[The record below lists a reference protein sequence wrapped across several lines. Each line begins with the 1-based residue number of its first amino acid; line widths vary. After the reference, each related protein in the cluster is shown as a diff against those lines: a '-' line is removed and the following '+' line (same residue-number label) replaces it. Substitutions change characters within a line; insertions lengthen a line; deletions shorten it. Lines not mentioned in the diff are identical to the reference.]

1 MLSVFDILD
10 ENGVEFLRSPYGNL
24 AQLSYFVNH
33 PRGYVHAVWCSTD
46 LLMYN
51 VDKVIT
57 SIDFERNSFKFID
70 KQALLNSLQ
79 ITDEQFLDICLLA
92 GDPNL
97 ITTFPPMSS
106 PGEGSQL
113 SFSWANIMDL
123 IRTYG
128 SGFNIAQ
135 AWAEHPTVAK
145 SNYIDTFCRT
155 RASVKHHI
163 ILSDDGQIEPLNKE
177 YAPSDMHEVIGY
189 RLPDEIYYYLSVG
202 LISPQV
208 AYNL

>member
-1 MLSVFDILD
+1 MILRYDIVNAFEYLSA
-10 ENGVEFLRSPYGNL
+10 EHAYNGLF
-24 AQLSYFVNH
+24 Q
-33 PRGYVHAVWCSTD
+33 
-46 LLMYN
+46 
-51 VDKVIT
+51 
-57 SIDFERNSFKFID
+57 RNSFKYID

-106 PGEGSQL
+106 PSEGSQL

-135 AWAEHPTVAK
+135 AWAEHPTV
-145 SNYIDTFCRT
+145 SYFSYIYREVLLPWYITLIFRW
-155 RASVKHHI
+155 RN
-163 ILSDDGQIEPLNKE
+163 QITSIHFAEPEL
-177 YAPSDMHEVIGY
+177 
-189 RLPDEIYYYLSVG
+189 
-202 LISPQV
+202 Q
-208 AYNL
+208 